1 MRRRV
6 ACALGIVGTACR
18 PAGASDEHAWSPE
31 TSSTDGTSTGTVGH
45 DTGSD
50 DTGSDDTGSGDSSAS
65 SSDDTGSDDTTGDPP
80 EPAGPARYG
89 STVHSPITAEVAT
102 MLATIRATDPDLAD
116 DVFMK
121 VGASSDVSTANLHCF
136 ATDEV
141 DLGAHASL
149 GATLDVFLAGDAA
162 GTTPFD
168 RDSLATEV
176 GRTASWAIDG
186 DPAPLQLE
194 LDAVGPSLAFVHYGT
209 NDMEL
214 GIDPGTALPGF
225 HVALA
230 ELLERLEERGVV
242 AILVGLTRRGDDPAA
257 DRWIATYNAVLRA
270 MAQQRQI
277 PFVDAYRAIDPL
289 PGYGLGPDGLHL
301 EAYPDGA
308 CIFSDE
314 GLQHGYNVRN
324 LIQLEAL
331 DRVTAAL
338 AGAPPDAD
346 DGLPPIAG
354 EGTAAEPWTI
364 DALPFVHDA
373 DTTDAESLV
382 DLYDC
387 GASDESGPE
396 RTYALTLIEDT
407 AVRIVALDREGVDVD
422 VHVISSGTCL
432 ARDDELVSGTLTA
445 GSWRI
450 AVDTWSDGAI
460 DYPGR
465 FVLAVVPCDD
475 GDPDCAAAVG
485 AT

>member
-6 ACALGIVGTACR
+6 VWALGIVGTACR

-31 TSSTDGTSTGTVGH
+31 ASSSGGASTGRV
-45 DTGSD
+45 D
-50 DTGSDDTGSGDSSAS
+50 DDSGTDDSGTDDPGTS
-65 SSDDTGSDDTTGDPP
+65 SSDDSGTDDTTGDPP

-89 STVHSPITAEVAT
+89 PTVHSPITAEVAT
-102 MLATIRATDPDLAD
+102 TLATIRATDPGLAD

-121 VGASSDVSTANLHCF
+121 VGASSDASIANLHCF

-141 DLGAHASL
+141 DLGSHAAL

-194 LDAVGPSLAFVHYGT
+194 LDAVGPSLAFVHFGT
-209 NDMEL
+209 NDMQL

-230 ELLERLEERGVV
+230 ELLLRLEERGVV
-242 AILVGLTRRGDDPAA
+242 AILVGLTRRGDNPAA

-289 PGYGLGPDGLHL
+289 PGHGLGPDGLHL
-301 EAYPDGA
+301 EADPDGA
-308 CIFSDE
+308 CLFTDA

-331 DRVTAAL
+331 DRVAAAL
-338 AGAPPDAD
+338 ADAPPDDD
-346 DGLPPIAG
+346 DGLPPVAG
-354 EGTAAEPWTI
+354 EGTAAEPWMI

-396 RTYALTLIEDT
+396 RTYALTLTEDT

-450 AVDTWSDGAI
+450 AIDTWSDGAI

-465 FVLAVVPCDD
+465 FVLAVVPCDA

>member
-1 MRRRV
+1 MRGLVVGVLGAV
-6 ACALGIVGTACR
+6 ATACT
-18 PAGASDEHAWSPE
+18 PAGAADEQAWSP
-31 TSSTDGTSTGTVGH
+31 
-45 DTGSD
+45 D
-50 DTGSDDTGSGDSSAS
+50 DTGTDAASTGRVGEGS
-65 SSDDTGSDDTTGDPP
+65 SSGVADSTGDAGATTGVDTDGTTGDPP

-89 STVHSPITAEVAT
+89 LTVHSPITADVAAS
-102 MLATIRATDPDLAD
+102 LADLRAIDPGLAD

-121 VGASSDVSTANLHCF
+121 AGASSDVNVANLHCF
-136 ATDEV
+136 ATGEI
-141 DLGAHASL
+141 DLGAHAAL

-194 LDAVGPSLAFVHYGT
+194 LDAVAPSLAFVHFGT

-225 HVALA
+225 HGALA
-230 ELLERLEERGVV
+230 ELLDRLEQRGVV
-242 AILVGLTRRGDDPAA
+242 AIVVGLTRRGDDPAA

-270 MAQQRQI
+270 MAQQRQL
-277 PFVDAYRAIDPL
+277 PFVDAHRAIDPL
-289 PGYGLGPDGLHL
+289 PGHGLGPDGLHL
-301 EAYPDGA
+301 EASPDGP
-308 CIFSDE
+308 CIFTAD
-314 GLQHGYNVRN
+314 GLQHGYNMRN

-338 AGAPPDAD
+338 ADDPPDAD
-346 DGLPPIAG
+346 DGLPAIDG
-354 EGTAAEPWTI
+354 SGTAAAPWTI

-382 DLYDC
+382 DVYDC
-387 GASDESGPE
+387 GPSDESGPE
-396 RTYALTLIEDT
+396 RTYALTLTEDT

-422 VHVISSGTCL
+422 VHVISAPTGTCM
-432 ARDDELVSGTLTA
+432 ARDDDLVFGTLSA
-445 GSWRI
+445 GAWRFV
-450 AVDTWSDGAI
+450 VDTWSDGAL

-465 FVLAVVPCDD
+465 FVLAVVPCDA